1 MEQKSIEL
9 EGTRARLRQLERTSD
24 KKQGIISNK
33 TQQQAEAEGEQKQD
47 LGSRLG
53 HDNYVK
59 FGGDN
64 TRAVTFDLANTSAK
78 KTKVVE
84 VAPAKPHL
92 AAVVDIAAKGANIRS
107 QLPSDAKQRLQEM
120 AGYDVKRNYRKTSSG
135 SIGGGGVEPPRP
147 SRLQLNGSGGKYVS
161 PPSSPV
167 KLQPPDL
174 TSHLTN
180 HRAVLQSR
188 DSDLTNQRPARSSSS
203 LSRNNSRNS
212 GLTSAK
218 SSLNQNI
225 INNNNL
231 RVKTTRD
238 SLSSSRPNVSTPSSQ
253 HRTRTPSVERSLPS
267 IKETVS
273 SDSRKL
279 KETVSMLKDSDPSK
293 VRSSSRSFWG
303 GWWKF

>member
-1 MEQKSIEL
+1 MCTHRFQVHSRIL
-9 EGTRARLRQLERTSD
+9 RRAE
-24 KKQGIISNK
+24 
-33 TQQQAEAEGEQKQD
+33 
-47 LGSRLG
+47 SRVWDPYSPL
-53 HDNYVK
+53 
-59 FGGDN
+59 
-64 TRAVTFDLANTSAK
+64 S
-78 KTKVVE
+78 
-84 VAPAKPHL
+84 
-92 AAVVDIAAKGANIRS
+92 VDGM
-107 QLPSDAKQRLQEM
+107 DC
-120 AGYDVKRNYRKTSSG
+120 
-135 SIGGGGVEPPRP
+135 
-147 SRLQLNGSGGKYVS
+147 
-161 PPSSPV
+161 PV
-167 KLQPPDL
+167 KMVSCLQVASNDW
-174 TSHLTN
+174 SHLTN

-188 DSDLTNQRPARSSSS
+188 DNEMTNQRAARSSSS

-279 KETVSMLKDSDPSK
+279 KETVSMLKDTDPSK